1 MTKSSV
7 YYDANIDYSCM
18 INALKNCDN
27 WFVPSD
33 DYYKKVITSKDFC
46 SGEFGSIAMLRMN
59 NGCGIANAIDL
70 SLYNPNNPVQVVYPY
85 NVSNFEEGKRKNK
98 NYIFEQ
104 FSKTNIE
111 ADKISPKVINGNNSQ
126 VFGYLD
132 KKYINAPLIVN
143 ISRYNTQLKGQ
154 DIALKAID
162 KVLNKTNACAV
173 IAMPGFRNSDY
184 LTIQNLI

>member
-1 MTKSSV
+1 M
-7 YYDANIDYSCM
+7 
-18 INALKNCDN
+18 
-27 WFVPSD
+27 
-33 DYYKKVITSKDFC
+33 
-46 SGEFGSIAMLRMN
+46 
-59 NGCGIANAIDL
+59 
-70 SLYNPNNPVQVVYPY
+70 SLYNPNNPVQVVFPY
-85 NVSNFEEGKRKNK
+85 NISNFEEGKRKNK

-104 FSKTNIE
+104 FSKANVE

-132 KKYINAPLIVN
+132 KKYINSPLIVN

-184 LTIQNLI
+184 QTMEKFIKNVVNNPKYAGRVVLTDSYVPVNQYFAGADFSLVTRDRKSVV